1 MVILPISKYS
11 ECQFQVLNIY
21 PSLARAS
28 SSDLT
33 RSSFLQPGPAHVLF
47 YLRKPPQLS
56 RYVSLSAPC
65 VSRRSISVISHT
77 EVISSY
83 SLFRSPRL
91 RARLQRNK
99 AASCMQLHQALLQC
113 TGQAGEKMLG
123 QELDRDGGTMA
134 PGSGPADSL
143 T

>member
-33 RSSFLQPGPAHVLF
+33 RSSFLQPGPAHVLS

-65 VSRRSISVISHT
+65 VSRISISVISHT

-99 AASCMQLHQALLQC
+99 AWRLQLHQALLQC

>member
-33 RSSFLQPGPAHVLF
+33 RSSFLQPGPAQVLF
-47 YLRKPPQLS
+47 YLRKPLKLS

-65 VSRRSISVISHT
+65 VSRISISVISHT

-99 AASCMQLHQALLQC
+99 AWRLQLQQAVH
-113 TGQAGEKMLG
+113 
-123 QELDRDGGTMA
+123 
-134 PGSGPADSL
+134 GSGGGENAG
-143 T
+143 TGA

>member
-65 VSRRSISVISHT
+65 VSRISISVISHT
-77 EVISSY
+77 EVISSTTFIQVTAAEGEASEEQ
-83 SLFRSPRL
+83 SLV
-91 RARLQRNK
+91 
-99 AASCMQLHQALLQC
+99 AAA
-113 TGQAGEKMLG
+113 
-123 QELDRDGGTMA
+123 A
-134 PGSGPADSL
+134 PGTAAVHGSGGGENAG
-143 T
+143 TGA

>member
-65 VSRRSISVISHT
+65 VSRISISVISHT

-99 AASCMQLHQALLQC
+99 AASCSCTRQG

-123 QELDRDGGTMA
+123 QELDRDGRTMA